1 MFLLKKKFVST
12 PDSEQSKT
20 LLTIDERGS
29 KLARNS
35 VLIAMFCCL
44 MSDGNKKNYDSN
56 YFWSIIVNSIDVFDC
71 AYKVWFCCMLHD
83 VTEDIFFGN
92 AFA

>member
-20 LLTIDERGS
+20 LLTIDEGGS

-35 VLIAMFCCL
+35 ALIASVACS

-56 YFWSIIVNSIDVFDC
+56 YFWFIIVDSIGVFDC

-83 VTEDIFFGN
+83 VTVDIFLEML
-92 AFA
+92 FA